1 LVSHIKGGIY
11 PQGLPELDAEENIWT
26 YEGGGNCIIGSFM
39 MCPPGQLVGNAIE
52 YSELGGADDRLGRE
66 DK

>member
-1 LVSHIKGGIY
+1 LVSHIQGGIY

-26 YEGGGNCIIGSFM
+26 YEGGGNYIMAGFM
-39 MCPPGQLVGNAIE
+39 MCPPGQLKG
-52 YSELGGADDRLGRE
+52 SELSGTDNRLGRE